1 MKTAMVFGAT
11 GLIGLHVVELL
22 LNAEEYDKVIVISR
36 RPTGYDHPKI
46 EEKIIDFSE
55 ISLKKT
61 GKADIVFCCL
71 GTTINKA
78 GSKEKFRYV
87 DYHLPVEI
95 AKHTAT
101 ESIPRLVVV
110 SSIGATTETKN
121 FYLLTKGEME
131 RDVSKQ
137 QIPYI
142 TFVRPSL
149 LLGSRKE
156 FRFGEEVGKVLA
168 KLLSPFMFGGL
179 KKYKAI
185 HAEKVAR
192 AMLFIGKMEKPGQI
206 YENDQ
211 LFKLQ

>member
-11 GLIGLHVVELL
+11 GLIGSHVVDLL
-22 LNAEEYDKVIVISR
+22 LNAQEYDKVIVISR
-36 RPTGYDHPKI
+36 RPAGYDHPKI
-46 EEKIIDFSE
+46 ENKIIDFSE
-55 ISLKKT
+55 KSLKKT
-61 GKADIVFCCL
+61 GRADIVFCCL
-71 GTTINKA
+71 GTTIKKA

-87 DYHLPVEI
+87 DYHLPLEI
-95 AKHTAT
+95 AKHCAT

-131 RDVSKQ
+131 RDVLKQ

-156 FRFGEEVGKVLA
+156 FRFGEEAGKLLAKVL
-168 KLLSPFMFGGL
+168 SPLMIGGL

-185 HAEKVAR
+185 HANKVAR
-192 AMLFIGKMEKPGQI
+192 AMLLIGKSENPGRI
-206 YENDQ
+206 FENHE

>member
-1 MKTAMVFGAT
+1 MKTAIVYGAT
-11 GLIGLHVVELL
+11 GLIGSHVVELL
-22 LNAEEYDKVIVISR
+22 LHAEEYSKVIVISR
-36 RPTGYDHPKI
+36 RPAGYSHPKI
-46 EEKIIDFSE
+46 ENKIIDFSDE
-55 ISLKKT
+55 SIDKT
-61 GKADIVFCCL
+61 GKGDTIFCCL
-71 GTTINKA
+71 GTTIKKA

-95 AKHTAT
+95 AKHCAT
-101 ESIPRLVVV
+101 ENIPRMVVV
-110 SSIGATTETKN
+110 SSIGATTDTKN

-131 RDVSKQ
+131 RDVLKQ
-137 QIPYI
+137 QIPHT

-192 AMLFIGKMEKPGQI
+192 AMLHIGKMENPGQI